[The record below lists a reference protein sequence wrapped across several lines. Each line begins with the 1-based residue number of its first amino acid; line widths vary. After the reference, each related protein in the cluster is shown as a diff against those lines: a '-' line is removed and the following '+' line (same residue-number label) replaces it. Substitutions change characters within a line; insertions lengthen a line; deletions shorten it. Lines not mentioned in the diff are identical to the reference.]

1 MMSYILYMDK
11 KYNKNII
18 FILQNEIENL
28 WTKSQISIEK

>member
-1 MMSYILYMDK
+1 MSCILYMDK

-28 WTKSQISIEK
+28 WTKSQISVEK

>member
-1 MMSYILYMDK
+1 MMSCILYMDK

-28 WTKSQISIEK
+28 WTKSQISVEK